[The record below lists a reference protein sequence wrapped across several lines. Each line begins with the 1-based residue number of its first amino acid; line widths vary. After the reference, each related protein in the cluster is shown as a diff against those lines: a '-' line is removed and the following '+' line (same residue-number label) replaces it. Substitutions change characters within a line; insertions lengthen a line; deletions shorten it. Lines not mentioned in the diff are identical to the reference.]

1 MRVGVRLATALVA
14 IAVQVGSVGAATC
27 QQAELSAAGKQTDG
41 KLRCETRAVK
51 LGAAVDAECL
61 DSVEIDF
68 QRAFLNAEN
77 RGGCLDTANAG
88 VVESAVDACVAGIL
102 SALGASSPPPPPAVC
117 LQAKLKASA
126 KRASGKMSCWSR
138 AAARNDVV
146 DDSCLARA
154 ESRFDGAFAKAE
166 LRGGCART
174 GDAAAV
180 AAAVDTCVQDVVDL
194 LQPATTSTTTVTPSS
209 TSTTLPGVC
218 GGNEPAALA
227 GVTAA
232 QNAVR
237 AKASPTPNPPLAPYC
252 WNATVAATA
261 QAWADGCR
269 FKHNPDLGSLG
280 YGENIY
286 ASASGGSPP
295 SKPGLAA
302 VALWASEAANYN
314 YANNSC
320 SGTCGHYTQI
330 VWRTTQ
336 AIGCGVQNCTTNSP
350 FRGSFSNWTLVVCDY
365 DPPGNYRGYRP
376 Y

>member
-1 MRVGVRLATALVA
+1 GVQRFCDQREIRAIFPATKVSHSIVNARSRELLQHRDTVFGALVIELYLPIAYTASPKGGRGMRVGVRLATALVA

-237 AKASPTPNPPLAPYC
+237 ANASPTPNPPL
-252 WNATVAATA
+252 
-261 QAWADGCR
+261 
-269 FKHNPDLGSLG
+269 
-280 YGENIY
+280 
-286 ASASGGSPP
+286 
-295 SKPGLAA
+295 
-302 VALWASEAANYN
+302 
-314 YANNSC
+314 
-320 SGTCGHYTQI
+320 
-330 VWRTTQ
+330 
-336 AIGCGVQNCTTNSP
+336 
-350 FRGSFSNWTLVVCDY
+350 
-365 DPPGNYRGYRP
+365 
-376 Y
+376 

>member
-1 MRVGVRLATALVA
+1 MRVGVRLAAALVV
-14 IAVQVGSVGAATC
+14 IALQMGSAGAATC
-27 QQAELSAAGKQTDG
+27 QQAQLSAAGKQTDG

-61 DSVEIDF
+61 DSVEIEF

-77 RGGCLDTANAG
+77 RGGCLDTADAG
-88 VVESAVDACVAGIL
+88 VVGSAIDQCVASIL
-102 SALGASSPPPPPAVC
+102 AALGASSPPPPPAVC
-117 LQAKLKASA
+117 LQAKLKASG
-126 KRASGKMSCWSR
+126 KRASAKMSCWAR
-138 AAARNDVV
+138 AAARNDVL
-146 DDSCLARA
+146 DESCVARA

-166 LRGGCART
+166 LRGDCART

-194 LQPATTSTTTVTPSS
+194 LQPATTSTTTVIPSS
-209 TSTTLPGVC
+209 TSTTLPEVC

-232 QNAVR
+232 HNAVR
-237 AKASPTPNPPLAPYC
+237 ASASPTPNPPLAPYC

-261 QAWADGCR
+261 QAWADGCQ

-286 ASASGGSPP
+286 AAGSGG

-320 SGTCGHYTQI
+320 SGSGTCLHYTQI

-336 AIGCGVQNCTTNSP
+336 AIGCGVQNCATNSP
-350 FRGSFSNWTLVVCDY
+350 FGGSAPNWTLVVCDY